1 MLDSQKVRPGNKE
14 MMCNPLAQA
23 VVLNR
28 SGADL
33 NILLGQCAG
42 HDAGS
47 IATTEAFAVSL
58 AVKDRVL
65 AHNTVVELYRGALL
79 DRASA

>member
-1 MLDSQKVRPGNKE
+1 M
-14 MMCNPLAQA
+14 
-23 VVLNR
+23 NR

-42 HDAGS
+42 HDAGT
-47 IATTEAFAVSL
+47 IATTEALAVSL

-79 DRASA
+79 DRESA